1 MVYEK
6 WNQRNVSAEFMVLV
20 TPSFHEAMKKEDSDS
35 AVNDGVR
42 GIHYLIVPEG
52 SLQNE
57 QGGHAHFKMMTT
69 KDAIAQAR
77 QVW

>member
-6 WNQRNVSAEFMVLV
+6 WNQRNGKDEFMVLV
-20 TPSFHEAMKKEDSDS
+20 TPAFHEAMKNEDPDS
-35 AVNDGVR
+35 AVNEGVK

-52 SLQNE
+52 SFSVE
-57 QGGHAHFKMMTT
+57 QGGHAHFKVMTA
-69 KDAIAQAR
+69 KDAIIQAR